1 MRDVNVDLKGS
12 AIEPVVITGLDAMG
26 RTADNEKFLYLVN
39 DLASMQN
46 IPDEIRARIK
56 PDELLLFLS
65 NGRDVDIKKLVM
77 TVEEYQAAQEQTL
90 AAQQAMNAEQEMIK
104 KAGPEQIAQGLQD
117 AANQGG

>member
-12 AIEPVVITGLDAMG
+12 AVEPVVITGLDAMG

>member
-1 MRDVNVDLKGS
+1 
-12 AIEPVVITGLDAMG
+12 
-26 RTADNEKFLYLVN
+26 
-39 DLASMQN
+39 MQN